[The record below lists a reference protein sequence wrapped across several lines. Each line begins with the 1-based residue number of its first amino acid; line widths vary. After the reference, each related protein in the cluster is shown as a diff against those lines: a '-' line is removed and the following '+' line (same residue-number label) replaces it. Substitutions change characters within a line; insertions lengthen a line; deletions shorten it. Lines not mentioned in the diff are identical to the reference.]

1 MTHRLEFR
9 VDFESFLRIV
19 GASVRAHR
27 RAAGLTQEDLADKLG
42 VSTQWVS
49 EVERGNGTASL
60 DFLYKLADVLDTSVS
75 ELVRTGEDIPVDND
89 DVREIVAMLLRMPP
103 DVARQLS
110 GLLLSVENA
119 ARTSNV
125 Q

>member
-1 MTHRLEFR
+1 M
-9 VDFESFLRIV
+9 DFESFLRTI

-27 RAAGLTQEDLADKLG
+27 RAAGFTQEDLADKLG

-60 DFLYKLADVLDTSVS
+60 DFLYKLAEVLDTSVS
-75 ELVRTGEDIPVDND
+75 ELVRTGEDIPAGND
-89 DVREIVAMLLRMPP
+89 DVREIVALLLRMPP

-110 GLLLSVENA
+110 LLLLGIEKA
-119 ARTSNV
+119 ARTSTV

>member
-1 MTHRLEFR
+1 M
-9 VDFESFLRIV
+9 
-19 GASVRAHR
+19 
-27 RAAGLTQEDLADKLG
+27 
-42 VSTQWVS
+42 
-49 EVERGNGTASL
+49 
-60 DFLYKLADVLDTSVS
+60 LDTSVS